1 MENYKT
7 EYLAGIPYRQ
17 RLEMLQAHYLGAF
30 KGLLRAERRR
40 DGYSPRPGSEAARVR
55 LEGRA

>member
-1 MENYKT
+1 MKNYKI
-7 EYLAGIPYRQ
+7 EYLTGVSYRQ

-40 DGYSPRPGSEAARVR
+40 VRVMARPGTEAARVR